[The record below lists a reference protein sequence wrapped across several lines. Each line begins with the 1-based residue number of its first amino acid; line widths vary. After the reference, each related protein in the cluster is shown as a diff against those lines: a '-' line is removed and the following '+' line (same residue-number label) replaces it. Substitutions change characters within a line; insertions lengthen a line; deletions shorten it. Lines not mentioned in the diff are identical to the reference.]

1 MVESDTS
8 MTVYAGVNDRSQLNA
23 GSVQKRSSV
32 LLRMYENNY
41 YSIALIKVGTSFT
54 MNNGVAMASITT
66 YGFRAVEDNIC
77 NSGSYGVQLSNAT
90 RMKYLEFELGAC
102 KCNDWLTKHHPK
114 ELENDWICR
123 QNEEVSVKICLGD
136 FGLGMMCDGNLQAIC
151 IGIVFY
157 EDKNSCNEIEG
168 NLEKCEKNN
177 SIGLFV
183 DVCYYIDWIGS
194 FVSSIE
200 KARAACDAVSVAT
213 LNTPTPKWSTCNLFV
228 AFTYLCQ
235 INIFQ
240 R

>member
-23 GSVQKRSSV
+23 KSVQKRSSV
-32 LLRMYENNY
+32 LLRMYENSY

-66 YGFRAVEDNIC
+66 YGFRSVEDNIC

-90 RMKYLEFELGAC
+90 RMKYIECQLGAC
-102 KCNDWLTKHHPK
+102 KCNDWLTKHHSK
-114 ELENDWICR
+114 ELEDDWICR

-151 IGIVFY
+151 IGVVFN
-157 EDKNSCNEIEG
+157 EDKNSCNVKEG

-177 SIGLFV
+177 AIGLFV
-183 DVCYYIDWIGS
+183 DVCYYIDWIGT

>member
-23 GSVQKRSSV
+23 MSVQKRSSV
-32 LLRMYENNY
+32 LMRMYENSY
-41 YSIALIKVGTSFT
+41 YSIALIKVDTSFT

-90 RMKYLEFELGAC
+90 RMKYIEFQLGAC
-102 KCNDWLTKHHPK
+102 KCNDWLAKDHPK
-114 ELENDWICR
+114 ELKDDWICG

-151 IGIVFY
+151 IGVLFY
-157 EDKNSCNEIEG
+157 KDKNSCNEKEG

-183 DVCYYIDWIGS
+183 DVCYYIDWIGT

-213 LNTPTPKWSTCNLFV
+213 LNTPTPNWSTCHLFV